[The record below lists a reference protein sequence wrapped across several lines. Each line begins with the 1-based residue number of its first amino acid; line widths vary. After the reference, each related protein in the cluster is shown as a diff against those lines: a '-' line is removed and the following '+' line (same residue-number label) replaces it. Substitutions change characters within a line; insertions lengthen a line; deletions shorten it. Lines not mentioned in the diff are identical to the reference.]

1 MQNRRILLV
10 LQCEEVDG
18 CIGIGWQL
26 TLLCTCYQQHICSNI
41 NFCSVCFSWF
51 CLKQYYSNGSF
62 LKRPQDPK
70 SQVPKFQSFLKTVD
84 CGPHK
89 PCIPNPEPYGIDP
102 PKKLHFI
109 LKIFFYFVLTVSP
122 CDATTPPQ
130 SSSLRKSIFMFKT
143 LLIIDKYR
151 YLSNIKGVLNIN
163 LNFCKHSFNFNNFN
177 FNNSKLS
184 LEGNLQ
190 LIGRY
195 LPTSA
200 TVLRITYV

>member
-1 MQNRRILLV
+1 MLR
-10 LQCEEVDG
+10 CEEVDG

-26 TLLCTCYQQHICSNI
+26 TLLLTCYQQHICSNI

-70 SQVPKFQSFLKTVD
+70 TPRPQVPSPKSRSSRVLKTVD
-84 CGPHK
+84 CSPRK
-89 PCIPNPEPYGIDP
+89 PCIQNPEPHGIDP

-143 LLIIDKYR
+143 PLIFDKYR
-151 YLSNIKGVLNIN
+151 YLSIIKGVLNIN